1 MEKAFQ
7 EEGIACIKVGGGL
20 WSHMACLGDYQEFAV
35 LQYYWRPRYEQPE
48 INHAGLGGNW
58 HFSAT

>member
-20 WSHMACLGDYQEFAV
+20 WSHVACWGDYQEFAM
-35 LQYYWRPRYEQPE
+35 LQ
-48 INHAGLGGNW
+48 
-58 HFSAT
+58 